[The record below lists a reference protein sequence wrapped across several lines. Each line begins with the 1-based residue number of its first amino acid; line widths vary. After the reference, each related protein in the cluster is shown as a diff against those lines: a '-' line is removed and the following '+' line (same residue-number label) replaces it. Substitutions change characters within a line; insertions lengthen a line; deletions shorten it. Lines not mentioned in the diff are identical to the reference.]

1 MAANPP
7 PPPDENVTRGEVAR
21 GAGLAGLSRATAL
34 IDAVA
39 QPLYIGL
46 YGLPAY
52 GLYVALWASIN
63 FAENLVD
70 LSLTSALQRIVP
82 TEDDETAHGAV
93 KAAFLLTVLPAA
105 LIALLVT
112 LNAHWVAGFFS
123 AAAKDKASLPQAVAL
138 FAWGLPLWTFIEIA
152 TSAARARLAFG
163 PEIRLRL
170 FWEQIARIVFAL
182 GWFALG
188 AGSVGLVLAH
198 LSSLALTAILCVPL
212 LGRYYDLRRLVRAP
226 IPKADVR
233 LLVATGLALL
243 PANAARRLLIDAP
256 AMILNILLPGARGA
270 AASGLF
276 EIARKIATLPL
287 AVRQAF
293 QYVMAPVAAHQA
305 RADRAAIAP
314 LYRFASRV
322 STALVVPLA
331 GLLAFTGRDI
341 LSVFRPEVMA
351 ALPLLYI
358 LVAARAA
365 EAIVG
370 PATPIVE
377 MTGHR
382 LLPLVNSLVG
392 AAIWAILA
400 WLLVPRFGASGMA
413 VAVGAATVAIAYAAT
428 LELRLTEGMSPFDA
442 KLLRGLVVAL
452 IGVGLMAIVAHW
464 TRGPARFASV
474 LTLWAVA
481 SWCALR
487 FGLVRGDREALGG
500 LARTLRLVPNPQK
513 P

>member
-1 MAANPP
+1 MAAHL
-7 PPPDENVTRGEVAR
+7 PPDPNENVTRGEVAR

-63 FAENLVD
+63 FLENIVD

-82 TEDDETAHGAV
+82 TENDETAHGAV
-93 KAAFLLTVLPAA
+93 KAAFLLTVVPAA

-112 LNAHWVAGFFS
+112 LNADRVAGLFS
-123 AAAKDKASLPQAVAL
+123 AAAEDRASLPTAVAL
-138 FAWGLPLWTFIEIA
+138 FAWALPLWTFIEIA
-152 TSAARARLAFG
+152 TSAARARRAFG

-170 FWEQIARIVFAL
+170 FWEQIARILFAL
-182 GWFALG
+182 GFFALG
-188 AGSVGLVLAH
+188 AASTGLVLAH
-198 LSSLALTAILCVPL
+198 LSSLALTALLCVPL
-212 LGRYYDLRRLVRAP
+212 LGRYYDLGLLVRAP
-226 IPKADVR
+226 IPRADVR
-233 LLVATGLALL
+233 LLLGTGLALL
-243 PANAARRLLIDAP
+243 PANASRRLLIDAP
-256 AMILNILLPGARGA
+256 AMILNFILPGSAGA
-270 AASGLF
+270 VAAGLF

-305 RADRAAIAP
+305 RADRREIAP

-331 GLLAFTGRDI
+331 GLLAFTGPDI

-382 LLPLVNSLVG
+382 ALPLVNSLIGVAVWAGLSWLLIPRHG
-392 AAIWAILA
+392 AA
-400 WLLVPRFGASGMA
+400 GMA

-428 LELRLTEGMSPFDA
+428 LELRISEGLSPFDR
-442 KLLRGLVVAL
+442 KLFRGLFVAL
-452 IGVGLMAIVAHW
+452 LGVALMGLAAWW
-464 TRGPARFASV
+464 TRGPVRFASV
-474 LTLWAVA
+474 LTLWALA

-500 LARTLRLVPNPQK
+500 LARRLRLVPAPRK